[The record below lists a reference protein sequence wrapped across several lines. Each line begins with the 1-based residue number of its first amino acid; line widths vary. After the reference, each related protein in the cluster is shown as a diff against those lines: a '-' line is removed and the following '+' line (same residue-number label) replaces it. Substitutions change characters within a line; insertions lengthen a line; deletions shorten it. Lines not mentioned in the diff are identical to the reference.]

1 MELTLCNCHAGY
13 TMSILLLEI
22 LVGTYRYII
31 TFYHN
36 GERLSCQHDIGGLV
50 VKNNVKRLLCMLLMM
65 ILTGCGINQ
74 SSVLDLSEIRTDPSR
89 VIWGASEDSAPSL
102 GDVGLF
108 YIEDCVLMFYDLDL
122 DESYIL
128 CGKAN
133 CRHNSEKCN
142 AYFPRD
148 IYGVSASNV
157 AQLDGYLYCTYNT
170 TSLDNYNDPAAVKEL
185 QLLRIDLGSGERKEI
200 AAFPA
205 AYNAAEDTDSY
216 YATSI
221 NSLEYCNG
229 FAWFSLSLYEN
240 SAGTSYEQ
248 LTGVNLDSGE
258 IVILN
263 ENDGNEYSISK
274 VCSDSLYYTRRKDT
288 VPLISQ
294 NEFYQLRDVNGTVTI
309 DGNTFREYQ
318 EYWICHVNDIPDEYT
333 IFRFRL
339 SDGLSTPVFS
349 GETIYM
355 DDTQCIP
362 YKIWGEW
369 RDKTVYK
376 MNIPDQDGTY
386 SNKYH
391 SGIFLLDTDTGENN
405 LVLELENGDGLSI
418 AGSGARILSD
428 GKLLYAENIND
439 KTADIRMYNFVTGE
453 TAELFTDD
461 WRITFRI
468 YGEWADG
475 YIGIHKD
482 HQTQNGYYWISK
494 EDFYA
499 GNLDAMVHYDAG

>member
-1 MELTLCNCHAGY
+1 MKKKWKT
-13 TMSILLLEI
+13 
-22 LVGTYRYII
+22 
-31 TFYHN
+31 
-36 GERLSCQHDIGGLV
+36 
-50 VKNNVKRLLCMLLMM
+50 LLCVFLMV
-65 ILTGCGINQ
+65 ILSGCSINQ
-74 SSVLDLSEIRTDPSR
+74 SSVLNLLEVKTDPSR
-89 VIWGASEDSAPSL
+89 VVWGASEGGDPSL
-102 GDVGLF
+102 GDAGLF
-108 YIEDCVLMFYDLDL
+108 YIEDCLLKFYDLDL
-122 DESYIL
+122 NESYVL

-133 CRHNSEKCN
+133 CRHNSEKCS

-148 IYGVSASNV
+148 IYQESASNV

-185 QLLRIDLGSGERKEI
+185 QLLRIDPGSGERKVI

-205 AYNAAEDTDSY
+205 AYNAAEDADSY

-229 FAWFSLSLYEN
+229 FAWFALQLYQN
-240 SAGTSYEQ
+240 DTGASYEQ
-248 LTGVNLDSGE
+248 LTGVNLSSGE
-258 IVILN
+258 IVALN
-263 ENDGNEYSISK
+263 GNDGCDYSISK
-274 VCSDSLYYTRRKDT
+274 VCSNSFYYMSRKNT
-288 VPLISQ
+288 VPLLSK
-294 NEFYQLRDVNGTVTI
+294 NEFYQLYDANGAVTM
-309 DGNTFREYQ
+309 DGNVFTDYSD
-318 EYWICHVNDIPDEYT
+318 YWVWHVNQNPDEYT
-333 IFRFRL
+333 IFQYRIE
-339 SDGLSTPVFS
+339 DGASVPLFS

-355 DDTQCIP
+355 DDTQCVP

-369 RDKTVYK
+369 QGKTVYK

-391 SGIFLLDTDTGENN
+391 SGIFLLDTDTGADN

-418 AGSGARILSD
+418 AGSGATVFSD
-428 GKLLYAENIND
+428 GTLLYVENIND
-439 KTADIRMYNFVTGE
+439 KTADIRMYNFATGE
-453 TAELFTDD
+453 TTNLFTDD

-475 YIGIHKD
+475 YVGIHKD

-499 GNLDAMVHYDAG
+499 GNLDAMIHYDVG